1 MQLMRVVPAFDAFEC
16 TFVSTNADNGE
27 ELGGAEFHVVREA
40 SQSRPLEC
48 LRLGCQMLRIVL
60 RQRPAVV
67 FSTGAAPG
75 CFAILAGR
83 LIGARTIWLDSI
95 ANTEK
100 LSLSGRLIQR
110 VAGLCLTQWPGL
122 VRSGVEYAGDVL

>member
-1 MQLMRVVPAFDAFEC
+1 VVD
-16 TFVSTNADNGE
+16 
-27 ELGGAEFHVVREA
+27 A
-40 SQSRPLEC
+40 SQSQPLEC
-48 LRLGCQMLRIVL
+48 LRLAVQMVRLVL
-60 RQRPAVV
+60 RHRPAVV

-100 LSLSGRLIQR
+100 LSLSGRLVQR
-110 VAGLCLTQWPGL
+110 AVGLCLTQWPGL
-122 VRSGVEYAGDVL
+122 ARPGIEYAGDVL